1 MSSTSRIL
9 TKLEEQLP
17 QEADFDQNDIMA
29 DEYYTKKLSQLITDA
44 LQKGYDVMQLPSGDV
59 IITEVKTVTYQYN
72 WDQDK
77 ARFERAKSGSRSKR
91 RVSVAGNANSRE
103 EASVQRAA
111 APAKEL
117 EEEFA

>member
-1 MSSTSRIL
+1 MPSTSRIL
-9 TKLEEQLP
+9 SKLEEQLP
-17 QEADFDQNDIMA
+17 QDTDFDQDDIMS

-72 WDQDK
+72 WDEDK

-91 RVSVAGNANSRE
+91 KTSVAGNTNTKS
-103 EASVQRAA
+103 AA
-111 APAKEL
+111 ASAKSKAVAPEL

>member
-17 QEADFDQNDIMA
+17 EEADFDQNDIMA

-72 WDQDK
+72 WIQDK

-91 RVSVAGNANSRE
+91 RVSVAGNTNSQD
-103 EASVQRAA
+103 SITNTVA
-111 APAKEL
+111 APAREL